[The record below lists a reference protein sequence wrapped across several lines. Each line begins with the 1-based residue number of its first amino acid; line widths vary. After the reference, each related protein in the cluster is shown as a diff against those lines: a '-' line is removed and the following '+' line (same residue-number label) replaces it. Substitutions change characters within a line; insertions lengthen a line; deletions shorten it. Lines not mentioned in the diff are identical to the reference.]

1 MTHLINKD
9 TLVAEIKRRLKFVEK
24 RLKKNNS
31 YTEEGNI
38 AWVRDKALYD
48 TYNSLL
54 HFLDTIE
61 VKSAD
66 LEEEIKEVQR
76 DYKTIEEYEGY
87 PCTMYAN
94 DIDWI
99 ARHFF
104 ELSFNAKGE

>member
-9 TLVAEIKRRLKFVEK
+9 ILVAEIKRRLKFVEK
-24 RLKKNNS
+24 RLKRNNS

-38 AWVRDKALYD
+38 AWERDKALYD
-48 TYNSLL
+48 AYNSLL
-54 HFLDTIE
+54 NFLNTLE

-87 PCTMYAN
+87 PCTMSAN
-94 DIDWI
+94 DIEWI

-104 ELSFNAKGE
+104 ELRLKAKEE